1 MPVGALTDELR
12 RCAATALP
20 SPGLKICTCPY
31 RLLAYSVNGVEESAV
46 NWVYV
51 LGAATLRDDLKHLTL
66 LAFKDFL
73 CSLSLFRRFRTWCPA
88 CYEGWRA
95 SGRSVYEPL
104 LWSLRV
110 ASVCPLHRRSLISV
124 CPHCERPMR
133 PITSSSRPGY
143 CGRCGG
149 WLGDMP
155 DDPLTEEVAPA
166 SSNYWVSNA
175 AGELLALAPRTRAR
189 PGALRQAFRENL
201 EACVVHL
208 FRGNGTQFAK
218 FIGCTPTS
226 VYNWRNGAVT
236 PRIDQLLHLSD
247 RLRIPTAAFLTAQRS
262 AEAVDW
268 KAVRPAVEG
277 YALPILLHRPSE
289 EICQALRLVLGERP
303 APSLSEVATRLGYRG
318 TEGLRRVSRSLCK
331 RITDNHRKSFG
342 PEPYYNGPRPRICG
356 RRKIEAALK
365 AALAQNE
372 PESVPHIARR
382 LGYTSSGPFFK
393 PFPALCRA
401 IYLKIARR
409 KAARIRVMRRMVE
422 KALRQNPPPTLRAL
436 AVQLGFKDKA
446 VIGRYFA
453 ASRAQL
459 LALRKALAKKQAVK
473 LRTELQ
479 RYTRAKPAPS
489 MAEVCRRLGLKRVTA
504 SRKFPIEYDLIVA
517 RHQRRRR
524 ALAVLRRQKSGLHL
538 SRSSPSQKQRASGFL
553 GAGSLPT
560 HCFN

>member
-1 MPVGALTDELR
+1 
-12 RCAATALP
+12 
-20 SPGLKICTCPY
+20 
-31 RLLAYSVNGVEESAV
+31 
-46 NWVYV
+46 
-51 LGAATLRDDLKHLTL
+51 
-66 LAFKDFL
+66 
-73 CSLSLFRRFRTWCPA
+73 
-88 CYEGWRA
+88 
-95 SGRSVYEPL
+95 
-104 LWSLRV
+104 
-110 ASVCPLHRRSLISV
+110 
-124 CPHCERPMR
+124 
-133 PITSSSRPGY
+133 
-143 CGRCGG
+143 
-149 WLGDMP
+149 MP

-201 EACVVHL
+201 EACVVRL

-218 FIGCTPTS
+218 FIGCTTTS

-247 RLRIPTAAFLTAQRS
+247 RLRIPTAAFLTAQSS

-289 EICQALRLVLGERP
+289 EIRQALRLVLGERP

-318 TEGLRRVSRSLCK
+318 TEGLRRVSQSLCK
-331 RITDNHRKSFG
+331 RITDRYKKSFG
-342 PEPYYNGPRPRICG
+342 PEPYYNGPRPRICR

-382 LGYTSSGPFFK
+382 LGYTSSGPFFR

-409 KAARIRVMRRMVE
+409 KAARIRAMRRMVE

-436 AVQLGFKDKA
+436 AVHLGFKDKA
-446 VIGRYFA
+446 VIARYFA
-453 ASRAQL
+453 ESRAQL
-459 LALRKALAKKQAVK
+459 LARRKALAKKQATQ
-473 LRTELQ
+473 LRRELH
-479 RYTRAKPAPS
+479 RYTWVKPAPS
-489 MAEVCRRLGLKRVTA
+489 LAEVCRELGLKPVTA
-504 SRKFPIEYDLIVA
+504 SRRFPRECRLLVS

-524 ALAVLRRQKSGLHL
+524 TMAGLRRQKSGLRPL
-538 SRSSPSQKQRASGFL
+538 DKLALAEAKTSSLLIPAPFQPVVSI
-553 GAGSLPT
+553 SLPR
-560 HCFN
+560 